1 MPRRSIRAIR
11 NPAPCLRAKLVSLG
25 LFYRFG
31 FTSPAKAHASAAFLL
46 NAIFYMHAPVSH
58 LASPRAWFGD
68 GQRAVA
74 AGGGGR
80 GLGLRCP
87 AIGSGQMETIRE
99 IGAVDAAHFGALGR

>member
-74 AGGGGR
+74 AGGR

-87 AIGSGQMETIRE
+87 AIGSGKMETIRE